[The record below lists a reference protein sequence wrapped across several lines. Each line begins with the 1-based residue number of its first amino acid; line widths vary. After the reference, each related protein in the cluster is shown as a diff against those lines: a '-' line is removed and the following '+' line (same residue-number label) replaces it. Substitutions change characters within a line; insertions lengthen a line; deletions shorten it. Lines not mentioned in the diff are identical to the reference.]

1 MNSFFDRM
9 RDKMRRRRYRR
20 VRPIRKVSRY
30 QYRHIRFGKMTL
42 GRLLGDS
49 RFFITASVVF
59 IVVLISLFGP
69 TLSKMMK
76 YWAPKKEA
84 SVPQAT
90 APVRTEEPD
99 RIEVK
104 EPIIKDLTAGAI
116 ELELKESRINQP
128 VIYGDEI
135 LYSAGTGPIDQPVL
149 KSLYLLNLSTKE
161 EKKIADAKVEFGE
174 IYEPLINEEW
184 LVWLDTDQGGTN
196 VIMAMNQDTE
206 ETMKI
211 KECKNNKPKLRLSG
225 NTLVWMEQTGDKED
239 KLYMIDL
246 ESGENIV
253 LATFHDEASYGVSAP
268 YIYQDRVFWTG
279 PLPEQTG
286 NEDEDSELSVIN
298 ILDLK
303 NLSEGIIPE
312 LYRPGTYV
320 HEPIGNDRV
329 LVWLDGNKSPDAR
342 LLLTMDRKTVKE
354 VAQGVTCYGLGENF
368 LVYGKDQAIWV
379 YFWEEDTYGR
389 LTGEDE
395 KAILPSVQGKT
406 VLWYDITDEESEKD
420 MIKYKVME

>member
-1 MNSFFDRM
+1 MSSFFDRM

-20 VRPIRKVSRY
+20 VHPVRKPSHS
-30 QYRHIRFGKMTL
+30 QYRHVHFGKTAL
-42 GRLLGDS
+42 RRLLGDS
-49 RFFITASVVF
+49 RFFIAAS
-59 IVVLISLFGP
+59 IVLIAVLITLFGP

-76 YWAPKKEA
+76 YWTPKKEA
-84 SVPQAT
+84 SKVT
-90 APVRTEEPD
+90 APASTEKPD
-99 RIEVK
+99 RIQVK
-104 EPIIKDLTAGAI
+104 EPVIKDLTAGVV

-128 VIYGDEI
+128 AIYGGEA

-149 KSLYLLNLSTKE
+149 KSLYLLDLSTKE
-161 EKKIADAKVEFGE
+161 EKKVADAKVEFGE
-174 IYEPLINEEW
+174 IYEPLINEDW

-196 VIMAMNQDTE
+196 IIMAMERDTE
-206 ETMKI
+206 KMMKI

-246 ESGENIV
+246 DSGENIS

-268 YIYQDRVFWTG
+268 YIFQDRIFWAG
-279 PLPEQTG
+279 PLPQEAG
-286 NEDEDSELSVIN
+286 KGDGDSEISAIN
-298 ILDLK
+298 ILNLE

-312 LYRPGTYV
+312 VYKPGTYV
-320 HEPIGNDRV
+320 HEPIGNGQV
-329 LVWLDGNKSPDAR
+329 LAWLDGNKSPDAR
-342 LLLTMDRKTVKE
+342 LLLTKDKTTVKE
-354 VAQGVTCYGLGENF
+354 VARGVTGYGLGDNF
-368 LVYGKDQAIWV
+368 LVYGKDQTIWV

-395 KAILPSVQGKT
+395 KAMLPSVQGKT

-420 MIKYKVME
+420 IIKYKVME